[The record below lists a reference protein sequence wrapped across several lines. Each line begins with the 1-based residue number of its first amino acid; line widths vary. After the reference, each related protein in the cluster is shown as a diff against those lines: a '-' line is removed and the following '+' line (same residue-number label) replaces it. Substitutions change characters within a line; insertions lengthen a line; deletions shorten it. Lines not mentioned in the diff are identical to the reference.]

1 MYFMKKYLICSLFF
15 LFSFPVLATKQQEQ
29 PFQERLYCKVSENAV
44 RVYLLPEEGTLKCLD
59 YVSVV
64 NSYLKTEYN
73 VMMQIIANRNRW
85 DDLDYRDSL
94 YEEKKEQFLK
104 LFSQRTMIKK
114 AMTDFEEELL
124 TKSKWFLE
132 ETLQTRLSELN
143 LQIEALNEELERNP
157 SNYKVEKSLH
167 ELEFKESIVEELLV
181 AETMDTFLKTFSV
194 YLTLFP
200 FSTSW
205 K

>member
-1 MYFMKKYLICSLFF
+1 M
-15 LFSFPVLATKQQEQ
+15 
-29 PFQERLYCKVSENAV
+29 
-44 RVYLLPEEGTLKCLD
+44 LLEYIY

-124 TKSKWFLE
+124 TKAKWFLE

-143 LQIEALNEELERNP
+143 LQIEALNEELERNS

>member
-73 VMMQIIANRNRW
+73 VMMQIIANRNR
-85 DDLDYRDSL
+85 
-94 YEEKKEQFLK
+94 
-104 LFSQRTMIKK
+104 
-114 AMTDFEEELL
+114 
-124 TKSKWFLE
+124 
-132 ETLQTRLSELN
+132 
-143 LQIEALNEELERNP
+143 
-157 SNYKVEKSLH
+157 
-167 ELEFKESIVEELLV
+167 
-181 AETMDTFLKTFSV
+181 
-194 YLTLFP
+194 
-200 FSTSW
+200 
-205 K
+205 